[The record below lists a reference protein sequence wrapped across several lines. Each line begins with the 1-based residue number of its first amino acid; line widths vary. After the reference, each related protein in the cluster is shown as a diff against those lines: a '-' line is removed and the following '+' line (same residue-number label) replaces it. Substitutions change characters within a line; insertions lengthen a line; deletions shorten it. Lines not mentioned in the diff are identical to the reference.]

1 MLVEGVGVGETVPA
15 VIVGPM
21 ETVLEGEVVSVVPIV
36 GEFVALVP
44 LLVGADVVGDND
56 VGDNDVGIFV

>member
-1 MLVEGVGVGETVPA
+1 MPVI
-15 VIVGPM
+15 IVGST

-36 GEFVALVP
+36 GELVALVP
-44 LLVGADVVGDND
+44 LLVGADD